1 MIRSVEIFFLLFLIS
16 RMCDAEASCWPD
28 SLRRDSIVHD
38 TDMWTPGQLIN
49 FSSRGAIVRNSSGRV
64 VSGMLGVNTI
74 ILCADNVYRE
84 FARGF
89 VVEFD
94 SQGRLLRGTPAVSVV
109 LDVQGQVVAS
119 RSYSEVVFYPNGV
132 VKSLIPI
139 ENFKYVTDDGSRIV
153 VSSSGMVYFSRDGKI
168 SKATL
173 ARRVVSIGA
182 EGRMKSH
189 GAGDVIFIDDDG
201 SILDR

>member
-1 MIRSVEIFFLLFLIS
+1 MIRSITILILLFLIS
-16 RMCDAEASCWPD
+16 WSYDAEAAYRLD
-28 SLRRDSIVHD
+28 SLKRDSIVHD
-38 TDMWTPGQLIN
+38 TDMWTTGQLVN
-49 FSSRGAIVRNSSGRV
+49 FSCRGYIVRNSAGRV

-84 FARGF
+84 FARGY

-94 SQGRLLRGTPAVSVV
+94 SQGRLMRGTPAVSVEV
-109 LDVQGQVVAS
+109 EVQGQIVAS

-139 ENFKYVTDDGSRIV
+139 ENFKYVTADGSRIV
-153 VSSSGMVYFSRDGKI
+153 VSSSGGVNFSRDGKI
-168 SKATL
+168 VKATL
-173 ARRVVSIGA
+173 ARRVVSVGA

-189 GAGDVIFIDDDG
+189 GTGDVIFIDDDG
-201 SILDR
+201 TILDR